1 MRKNWLIPRRTMLKG
16 LTATIALPLL
26 DSMGWAE
33 DPKKGEYRSPIRC
46 AFFMI
51 PNGVNQDEWKPKTG
65 MTTPYPR
72 ILMPLAPVMNEVMVI
87 NNLLHAKARANGDGA
102 GDHARESSTF
112 LTGTQCKK
120 TSGADISTG
129 ISIDQKLAETIG
141 VYTSLPSL
149 ELGMEGGGQAGNCDS
164 GYSCAYSSN
173 ISWRTP
179 TSPMAKETN
188 PKAVFDRMFAA
199 RSAGRPKRGGGPAV
213 DTSKFAAKGGDDG
226 GAPSLEQSVLDEVLS
241 DAKSLKGSVGTN
253 DQRKLDEFLDSVR
266 ALEKRIEHAEVAAQ
280 EAAKQASEKKPGTYS
295 APITVTPP
303 ASPPTVYGERA
314 KLMMDLITLAFQSDT
329 TRIVTFS
336 FGNGGSG
343 HSYPELGVMGGHHEI
358 SHHGKDPV
366 KLEGIAKI
374 NVHHVELFAYLLK
387 SMKSLNDGK
396 GTLLDHSMMVYGS
409 AIGDG
414 DRHNHD
420 DLPILLAGTGGG
432 TIKSGRTLNAK
443 GNMCDLFLGMAARA
457 GCQLPSFGD
466 SSGLL
471 EGLS

>member
-1 MRKNWLIPRRTMLKG
+1 
-16 LTATIALPLL
+16 
-26 DSMGWAE
+26 MGWAE
-33 DPKKGEYRSPIRC
+33 DPKKGEYRSPIRL

-51 PNGVNQDEWKPKTG
+51 PNGVNQDEWKPKAG

-129 ISIDQKLAETIG
+129 ISIDQKLAETLG

-199 RSAGRPKRGGGPAV
+199 RSAGQPKRGGPAV
-213 DTSKFAAKGGDDG
+213 DTSKFASKGGDDG

-241 DAKSLKGSVGTN
+241 DAKSLKGSVGSN

-266 ALEKRIEHAEVAAQ
+266 ALEKRIEHAELAAQ

-329 TRIVTFS
+329 TRIVSFS
-336 FGNGGSG
+336 FGNGGSD

-366 KLEGIAKI
+366 KLRGHRQDQCPPRRALRLSAEEHEVAQRRQGHPARPQ
-374 NVHHVELFAYLLK
+374 H
-387 SMKSLNDGK
+387 DG
-396 GTLLDHSMMVYGS
+396 LRL
-409 AIGDG
+409 G
-414 DRHNHD
+414 DR
-420 DLPILLAGTGGG
+420 
-432 TIKSGRTLNAK
+432 GRRPPQPRRPAHPARRHRRWDVQERAHPQCQGQHVRPVPGHGRPRRLS
-443 GNMCDLFLGMAARA
+443 AA
-457 GCQLPSFGD
+457 QLR
-466 SSGLL
+466 
-471 EGLS
+471 